1 MEGKLIYNELQGKE
15 ETGMSKKV
23 LTIETSPRKHGN
35 TEIMAERFLE
45 GAKEAGHE
53 TERISLYDQN
63 LQFCRGCLACQ
74 KTRECVIKD
83 DVSVLLR
90 KIQDADVLVFSTP
103 IYFYEMTGQM
113 KTLLDRTNPLFPAE
127 YRFRDV
133 YLLAACA
140 DSEETSADGAVKGL
154 QGWIDCFEKAELAG
168 VICGYGADQKGDVEK
183 MPEILNQVF
192 DMGKAV

>member
-1 MEGKLIYNELQGKE
+1 MERKLIYNEVQGKE

-83 DVSVLLR
+83 DVNVMLR

>member
-1 MEGKLIYNELQGKE
+1 MERKLIYNELQGKE

-74 KTRECVIKD
+74 TTGECVIKD
-83 DVSVLLR
+83 DVNVMLR
-90 KIQDADVLVFSTP
+90 KIQDADVLVLSTP

-127 YRFRDV
+127 YKFRAI

-140 DSEETSADGAVKGL
+140 DSEEASVDGAVKGL

>member
-1 MEGKLIYNELQGKE
+1 MERKLIYNELQGKE

-113 KTLLDRTNPLFPAE
+113 KTLLDRTNPLFSAE

>member
-1 MEGKLIYNELQGKE
+1 MERKLIYNELQGKE

-83 DVSVLLR
+83 DVNVMLR

-113 KTLLDRTNPLFPAE
+113 KTLLDRTNPLFSAE

>member
-1 MEGKLIYNELQGKE
+1 MERKLIYNELQGKE

>member
-1 MEGKLIYNELQGKE
+1 MERKLIYNEVQGKE

-74 KTRECVIKD
+74 TTGECVIKD
-83 DVSVLLR
+83 DVNVMLR